1 MSNAAHEVPL
11 DGDSTEVPEYGR
23 RVKALSDEILTEGLG
38 PPPALLQFEEDP
50 NPQPAVT
57 IRRIFDH
64 EWKIQGVSPLAS
76 RSLLSKRKKG
86 PVDRILLLMM
96 TGQDLA
102 EAAIE
107 VEMGV
112 DELTKSMRGTT
123 IGMYVLSQAVDGS
136 KLKELKASSI
146 WREYVQAYETHTT
159 PFDIQLHDVTEDR
172 AIHTETGS
180 IADMFRLAT
189 SHSMVGSKK
198 ATEFSERFDAS
209 MQAATSG
216 ELTELLWWIADSD
229 SRAQLEVSEKSGG
242 AKQNWLDNE
251 EVVGAVCEA
260 LSQRLPV
267 ALRACMNRVVSG
279 RWYEDVL
286 SVCIRV
292 LGALGNLRLK
302 RACRE
307 GERYERCL
315 DAIYEVLEACAKKR
329 SFSGDVVGLLAAACA
344 KLTPLGN
351 SMRKITRIL
360 KGSAISRVKE
370 LTATE
375 LVDVTWM
382 VSYVHACT
390 DQGFRKIMGAY
401 LETVLFSSLS
411 AQKIPEYPSM
421 LVRMMLTFPKHARLK
436 IQICQVL
443 EVVEVR
449 ESLDAYGCAL
459 ALKAV
464 GKDLRKEAREELI
477 EKVKRNIASL
487 RPNEFAL
494 AISSVAE
501 FASIVDTVETGSRMI
516 EYVGAKDLPNLA
528 RAYGESF
535 WEVKLANDGRY
546 EDMGRDPIEDFFKRL
561 LLAVVES
568 IQNLPCAGISLILSE
583 TRRLN
588 LDVDLLGE
596 HLPAISRR
604 LERATYPLERKTPK
618 SVMNNPSKID
628 HVIDSEASMTLGS
641 LVDLLW
647 AVTRP
652 TFVGVS
658 PEEYENREW
667 SFEAAIE
674 KTLYMLATQDSP
686 EMKADQIGRL
696 WEVLARVAEF
706 RNFLG
711 GKKTLLRPGTLK
723 GARRTTALR
732 MAELSLEDIFFS
744 VSLMLRVHKLCL
756 EVVDG
761 VVLEMVVLAVVR
773 LDPVARPGKEE
784 PSDGLDAA
792 AGSLPFLEVPTEDSS
807 ECVRVQEDVVGLF
820 IEDSEGGGCRV
831 CALRDALR
839 DHGFEGQ
846 AEVLWE
852 NIRVEYTG

>member
-1 MSNAAHEVPL
+1 MLDAAHEVPVI
-11 DGDSTEVPEYGR
+11 DDSTEVPEYGR

-38 PPPALLQFEEDP
+38 PPPALLQLEEDP
-50 NPQPAVT
+50 NPRPAVT
-57 IRRIFDH
+57 IRRTFDH
-64 EWKIQGVSPLAS
+64 EWKIQGVPHLVT
-76 RSLLSKRKKG
+76 RSLLSKPKKG
-86 PVDRILLLMM
+86 PVDRILLLMMM

-112 DELTKSMRGTT
+112 EEVTKTMRGTT
-123 IGMYVLSQAVDGS
+123 IGMYVLSRAVDGA
-136 KLKELKASSI
+136 KLKELKASLI

-159 PFDIQLHDVTEDR
+159 PFDIQLHDVTEER
-172 AIHTETGS
+172 AVHKETGS
-180 IADMFRLAT
+180 IADIFRLAT
-189 SHSMVGSKK
+189 SHALVGSKK
-198 ATEFSERFDAS
+198 AAEFSEVFDAS
-209 MQAATSG
+209 MQAATIG
-216 ELTELLWWIADSD
+216 ELTEVLWWIADSD
-229 SRAQLEVSEKSGG
+229 SRAQLEVSGKSGG

-251 EVVGAVCEA
+251 VVVGAICEA
-260 LSQRLPV
+260 LSRRLPA
-267 ALRACMNRVVSG
+267 ALRACMNRAVSG

-292 LGALGNLRLK
+292 LIALGNLRLK

-307 GERYERCL
+307 GKRYERCL
-315 DAIYEVLEACAKKR
+315 DAIYEVLDACAKKR
-329 SFSGDVVGLLAAACA
+329 SFPGDVAGLLAAACA

-351 SMRKITRIL
+351 SMRKIARIL

-390 DQGFRKIMGAY
+390 DPGFRKIMGAY

-411 AQKIPEYPSM
+411 AQKIPEYSSM
-421 LVRMMLTFPKHARLK
+421 LVRMMLTFPRHARLK

-443 EVVEVR
+443 EVVEGR
-449 ESLDAYGCAL
+449 GSLDAYGCAL

-464 GKDLRKEAREELI
+464 GKDLRKETREELI
-477 EKVKRNIASL
+477 EKVKRKIASL

-561 LLAVVES
+561 LLAVAEI

-588 LDVDLLGE
+588 LDLDILGE
-596 HLPAISRR
+596 HLPAIARK
-604 LERATYPLERKTPK
+604 LEVATYPLEQRIPK
-618 SVMNNPSKID
+618 SVNNPSKID
-628 HVIDSEASMTLGS
+628 HVIDSEPSMTLGS

-647 AVTRP
+647 AVVRP

-658 PEEYENREW
+658 LEEYENRGW
-667 SFEAAIE
+667 GFEAAIE

-706 RNFLG
+706 RKFLG
-711 GKKTLLRPGTLK
+711 GKSPLLRPGALK
-723 GARRTTALR
+723 GARRATALR
-732 MAELSLEDIFFS
+732 MAELSLEDIFLS
-744 VSLMLRVHKLCL
+744 VSLMLRAHKLCL
-756 EVVDG
+756 EEVDG

-773 LDPVARPGKEE
+773 LDPIARPGKEL

-792 AGSLPFLEVPTEDSS
+792 AGSLPFLEVPTEDAEESL
-807 ECVRVQEDVVGLF
+807 RVHEDVVGLVL
-820 IEDSEGGGCRV
+820 EDLKGGGCRV

-852 NIRVEYTG
+852 NIRVEEIG